1 MEKVNPDSFPQR
13 TLQNRFY
20 PTYKGYDKSVY
31 ENTWGSLMKI
41 LGVFVLFYAAIFTM
55 LWGLFEYGLVHSR
68 GYTALGVIVFGVT
81 FLGLMVLITSGHFA
95 NKKKHFAEFLKVR
108 ISDKKAKKEEEINR
122 QKQEAEYQRKLAER
136 NLAASQSNRN

>member
-13 TLQNRFY
+13 SLQNRYY
-20 PTYKGYDKSVY
+20 PTYKGYDKKVY
-31 ENTWGSLMKI
+31 ENTWFSLFQI
-41 LGVFVLFYAAIFTM
+41 LGVFFLFYSAIFLM
-55 LWGLFEYGLVHSR
+55 LWGLFEYGLVNSA
-68 GYTALGVIVFGVT
+68 GYTDLALIVFFVT
-81 FLGLMVLITSGHFA
+81 FAGLLVLITSGHFA

-108 ISDKKAKKEEEINR
+108 ISDKKAKKEEELNR